1 MSSSKLKRYSPY
13 ILSIAVLLALIFYLH
28 GNADR
33 YQQLLDLSA
42 GSLLLLAGLVLV
54 FAFSKGLI
62 NYFFYRGL
70 GVYLTLNEGIGLAA
84 VNTLANQLPFA
95 GGLIAKGVYLKQR
108 HELAYTRF
116 LSATLALYVC
126 FVAANGAI
134 GIAVLVYWKL
144 VHQATV
150 PTLLILGF
158 SCMAASIFLL
168 WLPIDFSFISGKWGQ
183 RLAQLMDGWQV
194 LSQNWPMV
202 GRLIGLQVFVT
213 LLFAGRFW
221 IAFHALS
228 QDVTL
233 AQCVLFSSANIL
245 TTLVTIT
252 PGGLGVREGIVAGV
266 ASLLGFE
273 ASVSVVAVGIDRLV
287 STLVIIALGAVYT
300 YVLSKKVATAQPNP
314 EIQ

>member
-1 MSSSKLKRYSPY
+1 VSVSKLRHYSPY
-13 ILSIAVLLALIFYLH
+13 ILSTAVLLAFTFYLY
-28 GNADR
+28 GNVDQ

-42 GSLLLLAGLVLV
+42 GSLLLLAGLVL
-54 FAFSKGLI
+54 FFSFGKGLI
-62 NYFFYRGL
+62 NYLFYRGL
-70 GVYLTLNEGIGLAA
+70 GVFLTLNEGIGLAA

-95 GGLIAKGVYLKQR
+95 GGLIAKGIYLKQR

-116 LSATLALYVC
+116 LTATLALYVC
-126 FVAANGAI
+126 FVAANGTI
-134 GIAVLVYWKL
+134 GIIVLLYWAL
-144 VHQATV
+144 VDQATV
-150 PTLLILGF
+150 PALLLLGF
-158 SCMAASIFLL
+158 ASMTISVLLL
-168 WLPIDFSFISGKWGQ
+168 WLPIDIRFVSGKWGQ

-202 GRLIGLQVFVT
+202 GRLIGLQVLVT

-233 AQCVLFSSANIL
+233 AQCVLFSAANVL

-287 STLVIIALGAVYT
+287 ATLVIIALGTVYT
-300 YVLSKKVATAQPNP
+300 YVLSKKVASAQPNP
-314 EIQ
+314 ETQ